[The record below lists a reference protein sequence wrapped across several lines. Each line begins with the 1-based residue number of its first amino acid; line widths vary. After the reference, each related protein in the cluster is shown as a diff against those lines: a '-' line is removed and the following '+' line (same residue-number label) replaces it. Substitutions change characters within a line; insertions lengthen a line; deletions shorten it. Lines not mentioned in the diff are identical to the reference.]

1 MDRTSHPRSALSQS
15 AMEPSLQSELE
26 PGRPFQYSILA
37 WMVAVLV
44 FGLFL
49 AIFGLHSPM
58 LFALVMSLALLY
70 LAAWFFKV
78 ISYRHSRLRLARR
91 AFAARQFENAERWLR
106 SACQVMQYYDP
117 DRGQALVVDTLWAAG
132 AEARNDGRFADAE
145 WLFHRAAL
153 ACENWESRGRMYDI
167 SLSQCLSE
175 LAIVLQLQ
183 EKFTEAEAVLVR
195 LLEIQ
200 RRVPDGDF
208 RDVARTEQALAT
220 LRSQIAQPGE
230 GRNSG
235 MRSC

>member
-1 MDRTSHPRSALSQS
+1 
-15 AMEPSLQSELE
+15 MEPSLQSELE

-70 LAAWFFKV
+70 LVAWFFKV
-78 ISYRHSRLRLARR
+78 ISYRHSRLRLART
-91 AFAARQFENAERWLR
+91 AFAERQFENAERWLR

-117 DRGQALVVDTLWAAG
+117 DCGQALVAHALWAAG
-132 AEARNDGRFADAE
+132 ADARNDGRFADAE

-153 ACENWESRGRMYDI
+153 ACKNWESRGHTYDI
-167 SLSQCLSE
+167 SLPQCLSE
-175 LAIVLQLQ
+175 LANVLQLQ
-183 EKFTEAEAVLVR
+183 EKFREAEAVLVR

-200 RRVPDGDF
+200 QHVPGADF
-208 RDVARTEQALAT
+208 RDVARTEQTLAAL
-220 LRSQIAQPGE
+220 RPHIAPQPGKAS
-230 GRNSG
+230 NSG
-235 MRSC
+235 VRSY